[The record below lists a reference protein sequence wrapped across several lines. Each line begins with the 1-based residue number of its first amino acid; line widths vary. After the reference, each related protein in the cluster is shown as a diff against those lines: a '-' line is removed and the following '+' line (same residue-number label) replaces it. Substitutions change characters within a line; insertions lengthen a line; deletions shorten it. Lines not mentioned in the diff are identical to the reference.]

1 MTARI
6 LSVWPGSIVRESS
19 ACAEGDAGCDA
30 AGFAGCDVDVGGA
43 PGAPA
48 KDEPL
53 EAWLGF
59 AGDTDGIGTV
69 LCPTREDDGLAFTG
83 NRDTVPV
90 LEITM
95 RERMALTIFM
105 MPSIPST
112 SMSAT
117 TAFERSSG
125 SSLDGP

>member
-19 ACAEGDAGCDA
+19 ACAEGVADCDA

-69 LCPTREDDGLAFTG
+69 LCPTIVDDGVSFTG
-83 NRDTVPV
+83 KRDKDPV
-90 LEITM
+90 MEIATLDSM
-95 RERMALTIFM
+95 TCTIYTITG
-105 MPSIPST
+105 IPS
-112 SMSAT
+112 
-117 TAFERSSG
+117 
-125 SSLDGP
+125 